1 MSVFRSKLARYGS
14 CAQVMPVAVSVI
26 SAISR
31 TAPKPMYPLELP
43 FHPEP
48 EPFVPPAVVPMEIG
62 EYPPKVPPLPG
73 VILANASGF
82 LPPGY
87 LLCDGR
93 EVSRTTYS
101 VLFKIIGTYY
111 GDGDLTTTFNLPNLS
126 NDYNTNVCYIIK
138 YDLTS
143 DTVPYYPPQT
153 CDDPQ
158 PTPPTVFNIQIL
170 PYPIAYIPPPGTILQ
185 NTTPTLPDG
194 YLICNGAEVSR
205 VEYAILYNMIGTY
218 YGDGNMVD
226 TFNLP
231 NLSSNNH
238 AQYIIRYAQQECVSG
253 GGGTGGNG
261 GGTTTIVVT
270 PPVNT
275 PGINALQMLP
285 YPLPYVPVPGTI
297 LLNTVALLPDGYL
310 ACNGAAVSRT
320 TYQILFDMIGTYY
333 GSGDGT
339 TTFNVPHLILTGDAT
354 NKYIIRYAEPNVIV
368 TPPVNVQGI
377 NQIQMLPYPL
387 PYVPAVGT
395 ILLNTLS
402 VLPDGY
408 LACNG
413 SSVSRSTYAA
423 LFDMIG
429 VYYGGSGTT
438 FQLPSLI
445 ANGDAPN
452 KYIIRYDAQHTVV
465 PAQPV
470 NIQNVNQLQMLPYP
484 LPYIPAVGTILLN
497 TLSVLPDG
505 YLACDGSSLSRTIYA
520 ALFEMI
526 GVYYGT
532 NDSSTFLLPH
542 LIGPSD
548 TPNKYIIRY
557 SPPDIN
563 PVNVQGVNTIQML
576 PYPLPYIP
584 PPGTILVNTVSDL
597 PDGYLACDGAAVSRT
612 TFSDLFSIVGVYYG
626 AGDGTTFTLPNL
638 IGPTD
643 PANKYIIRYS
653 IAGTNPA
660 NVQGVNTIQML
671 PYPLAYIPAVGTIL
685 SNTQNLN
692 YAPNGYLACNGAE
705 VERGTYIALYEMIG
719 TYYGSGDGATTFNL
733 PNLIGSADPPYKY
746 IIRYDVQVIPCVT
759 IAPNLQVTGLN
770 LDLNSIAI
778 N

>member
-1 MSVFRSKLARYGS
+1 MSVYRSKLSRYGS
-14 CAQVMPVAVSVI
+14 CAQVMPVAV
-26 SAISR
+26 ALRAALSR
-31 TAPKPMYPLELP
+31 AAPKPLYPLELP

-48 EPFVPPAVVPMEIG
+48 EPYISPSVVPVEIGSYPPATVQ
-62 EYPPKVPPLPG
+62 LPG
-73 VILANASGF
+73 AILANATGF

-87 LLCDGR
+87 LLCNGQ
-93 EVSRTTYS
+93 EISRTTYS

-111 GDGDLTTTFNLPNLS
+111 GDGDLTTTFNVPNLM
-126 NDYNTNVCYIIK
+126 NDCNTNVMYIIK
-138 YDLTS
+138 YDLAS

-158 PTPPTVFNIQIL
+158 PAPPTVFNIQIL
-170 PYPIAYIPPPGTILQ
+170 PYPIAYVPPPGTILQ

-194 YLICNGAEVSR
+194 YLVCNGAEVSR

-238 AQYIIRYAQQECVSG
+238 ATYIIRYEQQDCVNN
-253 GGGTGGNG
+253 GGNG
-261 GGTTTIVVT
+261 NGNGGTTTIIVT

-310 ACNGAAVSRT
+310 ACNGAAISRT

-333 GSGDGT
+333 GSGDGS

-354 NKYIIRYAEPNVIV
+354 YKYIIRYDEPSVIV

-377 NQIQMLPYPL
+377 NDIQMLPYPLPYVPAVGTILLNTLSLLPDGYLACNGSSVSRATYAALFDMIGAYYGSSNSTSFSLPSLITNGDPAYKYIIRYDPQNTVVPSQPVNIQNINSIQMLPYPL

-408 LACNG
+408 LAC
-413 SSVSRSTYAA
+413 
-423 LFDMIG
+423 
-429 VYYGGSGTT
+429 
-438 FQLPSLI
+438 
-445 ANGDAPN
+445 
-452 KYIIRYDAQHTVV
+452 
-465 PAQPV
+465 
-470 NIQNVNQLQMLPYP
+470 
-484 LPYIPAVGTILLN
+484 
-497 TLSVLPDG
+497 
-505 YLACDGSSLSRTIYA
+505 DGSSLSRATYM

-526 GVYYGT
+526 GMYYGSA
-532 NDSSTFLLPH
+532 DISTFSLPH

-548 TPNKYIIRY
+548 QANKYIIRY
-557 SPPDIN
+557 SAPDIN
-563 PVNVQGVNTIQML
+563 PVNIQGVNSIQML
-576 PYPLPYIP
+576 PYPLPYVP
-584 PPGTILVNTVSDL
+584 PPGTILLNTVSDV
-597 PDGYLACDGAAVSRT
+597 PDGYLACNGASVSRSQ
-612 TFSDLFSIVGVYYG
+612 FSDLFSIVGVYYG
-626 AGDGTTFTLPNL
+626 AGDETTFYLPNL
-638 IGPTD
+638 IGPSD

-653 IAGTNPA
+653 VAGTNPA
-660 NVQGVNTIQML
+660 NIQGVNTIQML

-685 SNTQNLN
+685 VNSVS
-692 YAPNGYLACNGAE
+692 YVPNGYLACNGAA

-719 TYYGSGDGATTFNL
+719 IYYGSGDGETTFNL
-733 PNLIGSADPPYKY
+733 PNLIGASDPPYKY

-759 IAPNLQVTGLN
+759 ITPNLQVSGLN
-770 LDLNSIAI
+770 LDVGSVSMD
-778 N
+778 